1 MNIVQEENKTLRH
14 QLHIGHCDS
23 CGKPIYPM
31 SFYIRG
37 AGEKHYH
44 PDCLKDKEI

>member
-1 MNIVQEENKTLRH
+1 MNIEQEEKKSMRH
-14 QLHIGHCDS
+14 QLHIGHCAL

-31 SFYIRG
+31 AIYALG
-37 AGEKHYH
+37 VEDKHFH

>member
-1 MNIVQEENKTLRH
+1 MNIEQEENKTSRH
-14 QLHIGHCDS
+14 QLHIGHCDL

-31 SFYIRG
+31 AEYVLG
-37 AGEKHYH
+37 AEEKHYH